1 MKSFIVILFITAHFF
16 AFGQNTDAIPK
27 NAQGMYEYTEV
38 VKVDSASSDK
48 LYSNAKLFIV
58 EAFRSGKDVTQLN
71 DDNTKTVAGSGNDEI
86 VTKGFMGSAI
96 DKRVKF
102 RILIQC
108 KDGRYKYTINNF
120 EVSFLSEMVNKT
132 VDLEDEKGFRNKYLT
147 KKQTA
152 ELYKILNSDMHTL
165 IVDLKKYMA
174 SHTES
179 TQNF

>member
-1 MKSFIVILFITAHFF
+1 MKLLLLTSFIIAHSF
-16 AFGQNTDAIPK
+16 ASGQSVDTIPK

-38 VKVDSASSDK
+38 VKLDSASADK

-58 EAFRSGKDVTQLN
+58 DAFKSGKNVTQLN
-71 DDNTKTVAGSGNDEI
+71 DDNTKTVAASGNDKI
-86 VTKGFMGSAI
+86 ITKGFVGSAI

-120 EVSFLSEMVNKT
+120 EVSFLSEMVDKT
-132 VDLEDEKGFRNKYLT
+132 FSLEDEKGFKNKYLT

-152 ELYKILNSDMHTL
+152 ELYETLANDMNTL
-165 IVDLKKYMA
+165 IIDLKNHMS
-174 SHTES
+174 SHSES
-179 TQNF
+179 TQDF